1 MKREVIGV
9 ANIGTPGLIII
20 IIVALVI
27 FGPSKLP
34 ELGRTV
40 GKTVREFR
48 KATRGIME
56 DIDPKS
62 TPTTPRKKT
71 ENHVSTTTPTMT
83 ADSPSNENSEAK
95 DVTKE

>member
-1 MKREVIGV
+1 M

-20 IIVALVI
+20 IIVALII

-56 DIDPKS
+56 DIDPTA

-71 ENHVSTTTPTMT
+71 ESHVTATTPTMT
-83 ADSPSNENSEAK
+83 TDSPSNENNEAK